1 MNLYTPRDDQ
11 VLGAEQLDEQRRKRL
26 LAHDQDAVHAASQ
39 SSAGMNPSTVAI
51 RFMVAPSGEH
61 PQTITMDRPPQTIN
75 APHDDRERRVGLTS
89 GAEVAGRRTAGHRT
103 AGRGTLRDHSR
114 SSRI

>member
-1 MNLYTPRDDQ
+1 MGNWAMQIWEIGKAGGEPVRSSWPMAT
-11 VLGAEQLDEQRRKRL
+11 
-26 LAHDQDAVHAASQ
+26 VHAASQ
-39 SSAGMNPSTVAI
+39 SSAGMSPSAVVI

-75 APHDDRERRVGLTS
+75 APHDDRERRVGRTS
-89 GAEVAGRRTAGHRT
+89 GAEVDGHRT
-103 AGRGTLRDHSR
+103 AGRGTLRDHSS